1 MKNIQTNV
9 AGVTFYDTDFS
20 LISTKSRVDIIPEPN
35 NEYDKNALKVLID
48 GNHVG
53 YINKNINKDILKNIK
68 EKYVIKAK
76 VKSVI
81 GGGEYNNGIVL
92 SITLNSNIE
101 EKKEEK
107 TSINNT
113 VRNRREKTTINSIKR
128 NKSRFQS
135 SLTGYEYAREHIR
148 EAKILSSELGGTDKD
163 VKKYF
168 FSLSSQDIAP
178 IMDEY
183 ETLYGFKARDYA
195 EETIGKWE
203 SGKVQMSGMVA
214 ERLFSLLPPR
224 MPLSI
229 KYQLINSLW
238 EHVGA
243 SSSKTYYVSS
253 DVNVHELVSTVK
265 SHLEKVVISHTIP
278 EGIEKRFDW
287 LSQGDVE
294 VKQKLLNYLRE
305 QNKKLLTENLESQ
318 LDILSDHLHNQGNL
332 YTKQISQVL
341 LIGKHEVKIIL
352 NEQAN
357 GITEKKPEPI
367 PTSIPTSDS
376 EFNWI
381 WWIIGGLIILLLFN
395 H

>member
-1 MKNIQTNV
+1 MENIQTNV

-20 LISTKSRVDIIPEPN
+20 LISVKSIVNIIPEPN
-35 NEYDKNALKVLID
+35 NEYDNNALKVLID

-53 YINKNINKDILKNIK
+53 YINKDINKGISKKIEEGYTIK
-68 EKYVIKAK
+68 SK

-92 SITLNSNIE
+92 SITLNDIFVENKTEQPIVNNVVRSKPEQVEINI
-101 EKKEEK
+101 
-107 TSINNT
+107 T
-113 VRNRREKTTINSIKR
+113 KR
-128 NKSRFQS
+128 NKNKLRS
-135 SLTGYEYAREHIR
+135 SLSGYEYAREHIR
-148 EAKILSSELGGTDKD
+148 EAKILSAELGGTDKD

-168 FSLSSQDIAP
+168 FSLSSQDITP

-195 EETIGKWE
+195 EETMGKWKI
-203 SGKVQMSGMVA
+203 GKVQMSGMVA

-243 SSSKTYYVSS
+243 SSSKTYYISS
-253 DVNVHELVSTVK
+253 DVDVNELVSTVK
-265 SHLEKVVISHTIP
+265 SYLENVVISHTIP
-278 EGIEKRFDW
+278 EGIEKRFNW

-294 VKQKLLNYLRE
+294 IKQKLLNYLRDK
-305 QNKKLLTENLESQ
+305 NKKLLTDNLESQ
-318 LDILSDHLHNQGNL
+318 LNILSNHLNNEGNL

-341 LIGKHEVKIIL
+341 KVGKHEVKIIL

-367 PTSIPTSDS
+367 PSPDS

-381 WWIIGGLIILLLFN
+381 WWVIGGLLILWLFN